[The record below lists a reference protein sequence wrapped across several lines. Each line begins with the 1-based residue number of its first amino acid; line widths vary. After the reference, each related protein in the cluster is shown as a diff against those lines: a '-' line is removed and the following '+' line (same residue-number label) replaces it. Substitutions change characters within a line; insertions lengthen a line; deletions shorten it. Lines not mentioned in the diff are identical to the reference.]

1 MKDILIDMMVN
12 MMPLMKPMMW
22 AAIIAAALGILF
34 AVVRYVSKANACRM
48 VSWSSRV
55 VLVIAIF
62 FLASQLM
69 GELLSMPPTFN
80 LGDANNFEFI
90 LISFWKVGAA
100 LLAAGVAIHFSCRL
114 QPRKI
119 SG

>member
-1 MKDILIDMMVN
+1 MLINMMVT
-12 MMPLMKPMMW
+12 MMPLMKPLMY
-22 AAIIAAALGILF
+22 AAIIAVALGALF
-34 AVVRYVSKANACRM
+34 AVARYAFKAKACPM
-48 VSWSSRV
+48 VKWSSRV
-55 VLVIAIF
+55 VLAIAIF

-100 LLAAGVAIHFSCRL
+100 LLAAGIIVLYSCKL
-114 QPRKI
+114 QSRKTA
-119 SG
+119 S

>member
-1 MKDILIDMMVN
+1 MLINMMVT
-12 MMPLMKPMMW
+12 MMPLMKPLMY
-22 AAIIAAALGILF
+22 AAFIAVALGVLF
-34 AVVRYVSKANACRM
+34 GVARYAFKAKACPM
-48 VSWSSRV
+48 VKWSSRV
-55 VLVIAIF
+55 VLAIAIF

-100 LLAAGVAIHFSCRL
+100 LLAAGIIVLYSCKL
-114 QPRKI
+114 QSRKTA
-119 SG
+119 S